1 MTKKDILM
9 HLESAA
15 KQIGVKVIYD
25 ELRGDG
31 GLCRCK
37 DRHFLILNSRLSQ
50 NQKIDLLIQ
59 GLANLDLNGVS
70 LMPEVRILLERQM
83 VMKRKPKEVKEVL
96 VRELVPAGS

>member
-1 MTKKDILM
+1 MTKKDILQ
-9 HLESAA
+9 HLEAVA

-50 NQKIDLLIQ
+50 GQKIDLLIQ
-59 GLANLDLNGVS
+59 GLANFDLNGVS
-70 LMPEVRILLERQM
+70 LMPEARILLERQM
-83 VMKRKPKEVKEVL
+83 VLNKQPAEVM
-96 VRELVPAGS
+96 VRELVPTGS